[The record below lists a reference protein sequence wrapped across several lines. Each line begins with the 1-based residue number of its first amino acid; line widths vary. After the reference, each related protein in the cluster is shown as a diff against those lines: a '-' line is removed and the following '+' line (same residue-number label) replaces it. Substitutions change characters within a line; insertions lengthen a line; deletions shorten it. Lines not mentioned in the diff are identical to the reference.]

1 MSFGQ
6 NLQFLRKSA
15 GVTQE
20 ELAERLEV
28 SRQSVS
34 KWESDASFPEM
45 DKIIALCDIFGCTM
59 DTLVKGSAEVESA
72 KDSADY
78 DNHMNSFAK
87 SFSAGIFT
95 IISGVSVAGFLDGM
109 GVKEGITGMVFM
121 TFVLAAALTFIVS
134 GINHENFVKSN
145 PSIKPFYKQEK
156 IKAFERKFP
165 VMIAVGIGVI
175 FIGLI
180 VTIGIDE
187 LVSNGRETGI
197 AVALEQFIFL
207 FCVAVGASIIVY
219 AGVQE
224 DKYDIEKYNR
234 ENSPKEVTEEKREGW
249 SPYQKW
255 YGIIMIVAT
264 IIFLVTGIIW
274 QVWEYNWLAFAVGGL
289 LCGIIG
295 IIDQSHKKG

>member
-1 MSFGQ
+1 
-6 NLQFLRKSA
+6 
-15 GVTQE
+15 
-20 ELAERLEV
+20 
-28 SRQSVS
+28 
-34 KWESDASFPEM
+34 
-45 DKIIALCDIFGCTM
+45 
-59 DTLVKGSAEVESA
+59 
-72 KDSADY
+72 
-78 DNHMNSFAK
+78 
-87 SFSAGIFT
+87 
-95 IISGVSVAGFLDGM
+95 
-109 GVKEGITGMVFM
+109 
-121 TFVLAAALTFIVS
+121 
-134 GINHENFVKSN
+134 
-145 PSIKPFYKQEK
+145 
-156 IKAFERKFP
+156 
-165 VMIAVGIGVI
+165 MIAVGIGVI